1 MLAHTSPVVLYAV
14 SAIAGGAMLYLAFH
28 TSYTLVAVLL
38 TCLLMMLFAVHLAQ
52 WVMKKD
58 EGTADMQEVRRG
70 QTRRTASC
78 GEPWTG
84 DLDVFNSVLATLLAS
99 MYPLMSKRRTI

>member
-38 TCLLMMLFAVHLAQ
+38 TCLLMMLFAVYLAQ

-58 EGTADMQEVRRG
+58 EGTVNMQEVRRG
-70 QTRRTASC
+70 QSRHTASL
-78 GEPWTG
+78 GQG
-84 DLDVFNSVLATLLAS
+84 LDVFHFALAALLATTHS
-99 MYPLMSKRRTI
+99 LMSRRRVT